1 MTTAN
6 FAFVLGVIFKC
17 VSLYFVIIALFCLKK
32 PAPYLKCK
40 PVHRFAILI
49 AARNEQGVIGDLVHS
64 LLAQDYP
71 RDLFDVYVIPNN
83 CTDQTQSAA
92 EAAGAKIISCSYPV
106 RCKGDVLHQAVDQLL
121 YGAVHYDGFLVFDA
135 DNVVDKQ
142 FLARI
147 NDAFC
152 SGALLAKGRHLA
164 KNPTDSWVAGCYGL
178 YFSTF
183 HLIFNRARA
192 NCGLSAKLVGT
203 GFAVHRQVFEELGG
217 WNTKTLAEDAEFS
230 AQCAKLGHR
239 VFWVPDAVTYD
250 EQPNSFS
257 LSLRQRRR
265 WCSGIMDVAQAE
277 LPSLWSA
284 WRQAPSLLIIDSMAN
299 LIFPFVQALSV
310 IPLLLTLF
318 SMNLVSALML
328 SAGSLALTYVGTAA
342 LGFIASQGERRTLKA
357 ILCYP
362 LFMASWL
369 PLQVVSLFRRTTVW
383 KPISHSR
390 SLAAKPAV
398 FFR

>member
-1 MTTAN
+1 M
-6 FAFVLGVIFKC
+6 
-17 VSLYFVIIALFCLKK
+17 
-32 PAPYLKCK
+32 
-40 PVHRFAILI
+40 
-49 AARNEQGVIGDLVHS
+49 
-64 LLAQDYP
+64 
-71 RDLFDVYVIPNN
+71 IPNN
-83 CTDQTQSAA
+83 CTDQTQAAA

-203 GFAVHRQVFEELGG
+203 GFAVHRQVFEQLGG

-250 EQPNSFS
+250 EEPDSFS

-265 WCSGIMDVAQAE
+265 WCSGIMDVARAE
-277 LPSLWSA
+277 LPLSLVRLA
-284 WRQAPSLLIIDSMAN
+284 
-299 LIFPFVQALSV
+299 
-310 IPLLLTLF
+310 
-318 SMNLVSALML
+318 
-328 SAGSLALTYVGTAA
+328 AG
-342 LGFIASQGERRTLKA
+342 
-357 ILCYP
+357 
-362 LFMASWL
+362 
-369 PLQVVSLFRRTTVW
+369 
-383 KPISHSR
+383 
-390 SLAAKPAV
+390 AKPAHHRQHGKSHLSLCTSALCSPSPCNPIVHEPCLSADAVGRFSGLDLCGHRGPGLYRLTGRAAHPQSHLVLSLVHGELASTSGCLPISQDHRLEANFPQPRACSQARCV
-398 FFR
+398 FQIGAWSLPSIRCVYEFGTLPYTFKKSRPYGPALFLSIPAGLEWRFS